1 MPERRLS
8 AVVLAAGEGTRMR
21 SERPKPLHLL
31 CGRPM
36 ILHVLDAMA
45 EVDVRRVVVVVGHRA
60 EWVTKTLVQHAPP
73 AMEIE
78 FVEQLTRTGTGDAL
92 AVGLTGLP
100 DDDDDETEDV
110 VVLPGD
116 TPLLRPQTLAAL
128 VRAHRA
134 EDAGATLLTAVVEN
148 PLGYG
153 RVVHGK
159 DGDVTRVVEEAD
171 ATEDEKLID
180 EVNTSIYC
188 FRRSILA
195 PTLRRL
201 SPANAQG
208 EYYLTDAVGVLS
220 SAGYSVRSLVLP
232 DSMEAAGVNDRAQL
246 AVAEAELRDRIN
258 ERWMRRGVTMWDPE
272 RTYVDAE
279 VHLEADVSLLPGVIL
294 RGNCVVGAGAEIGPN
309 SVLTDTTVGDG
320 AVVAASVCTLAAIGA
335 GRTDRSLQRA
345 RARRRGR
352 AGHRVGT
359 AFGGAGAP
367 GLNGAGPQRP
377 GGFGA
382 RTGRTTRR
390 RAPVRRTSVIDVE
403 LIPRR
408 RLEMF
413 SGRAHPAL
421 ARDIATHL
429 GVELGEANLR
439 EFANGEIYCKYDISI
454 RGCDVF
460 IVQTHATPGERLA
473 DGAPH
478 HDRRCEARVGQAHHR
493 RLPLL
498 RLLAPGPQVDGPR
511 ADHGQARRRH
521 ALGGGCRPGDQRRPA
536 LGADPGLLR
545 HALRPPGGG
554 AGPRGV
560 HARELRRQRRRRGAR
575 RRAGEGGGALQPA
588 SRLRPGPDPQDAAAG
603 HLQRGQ
609 GAPRGR

>member
-36 ILHVLDAMA
+36 VLHVLDAMA
-45 EVDVRRVVVVVGHRA
+45 EIDVRRVVVVVGHRG
-60 EWVTKTLVQHAPP
+60 EWVTKTLVQQAPSS
-73 AMEIE
+73 MQIE

-100 DDDDDETEDV
+100 DDDDDEVEDV

-134 EDAGATLLTAVVEN
+134 EDAG
-148 PLGYG
+148 
-153 RVVHGK
+153 
-159 DGDVTRVVEEAD
+159 VTRVVEEAD
-171 ATEDEKLID
+171 ATEEEKFID

-220 SAGYSVRSLVLP
+220 SAGYAVRSLVLP

-294 RGNCVVGAGAEIGPN
+294 RGTCVVGAGAEIGPN

-320 AVVAASVCTLAAIGA
+320 AVVAASVCTRAFIGEGA
-335 GRTDRSLQRA
+335 RIGPYSVLQP
-345 RARRRGR
+345 
-352 AGHRVGT
+352 
-359 AFGGAGAP
+359 GAEVAP
-367 GLNGAGPQRP
+367 G
-377 GGFGA
+377 
-382 RTGRTTRR
+382 T
-390 RAPVRRTSVIDVE
+390 
-403 LIPRR
+403 
-408 RLEMF
+408 
-413 SGRAHPAL
+413 
-421 ARDIATHL
+421 
-429 GVELGEANLR
+429 ELG
-439 EFANGEIYCKYDISI
+439 
-454 RGCDVF
+454 
-460 IVQTHATPGERLA
+460 
-473 DGAPH
+473 PH
-478 HDRRCEARVGQAHHR
+478 SVVG
-493 RLPLL
+493 
-498 RLLAPGPQVDGPR
+498 GP
-511 ADHGQARRRH
+511 
-521 ALGGGCRPGDQRRPA
+521 
-536 LGADPGLLR
+536 
-545 HALRPPGGG
+545 
-554 AGPRGV
+554 
-560 HARELRRQRRRRGAR
+560 E
-575 RRAGEGGGALQPA
+575 
-588 SRLRPGPDPQDAAAG
+588 S
-603 HLQRGQ
+603 
-609 GAPRGR
+609 